1 MHPTTPTNT
10 VAGHCAPAA
19 GFEVPLEMLAACH
32 LRVQSQCATL
42 LRLAPHMAA
51 HGADRQ
57 AREAAVA
64 VMRYFDTSARHH
76 HEDEEVDL
84 FPALLD
90 SMAGSDAVCL
100 RELIAAL
107 CADHR
112 VLEASWSNLR
122 RVLEQVAGGVT
133 PTLSSQDVQRFVGQ
147 YERHIAREEA
157 ELLPMA
163 ARLLSDAELDRIGL
177 AMRARRGLCAADA
190 PGPSI
195 LPGAPS
201 ISPGPVST

>member
-1 MHPTTPTNT
+1 MMNT
-10 VAGHCAPAA
+10 LPGHSAPAV

-32 LRVQSQCATL
+32 LRVQGQCATL
-42 LRLAPHMAA
+42 LRLVPHLAA
-51 HGADRQ
+51 QGADRQ

-64 VMRYFDTSARHH
+64 VMRYFDSSARHH
-76 HEDEEVDL
+76 HEDEELDL

-112 VLEASWSNLR
+112 ALEARWRALR
-122 RVLEQVAGGVT
+122 GALESVAGGAA
-133 PTLSSQDVQRFVGQ
+133 TLLSPDDVQAFVGLYQ
-147 YERHIAREEA
+147 RHIAREEA

-163 ARLLSDAELDRIGL
+163 ARLLADSELDRIGL
-177 AMRARRGLCAADA
+177 AMRARRGLVTTDA
-190 PGPSI
+190 PAPSSVAAA
-195 LPGAPS
+195 PAAPTGAPR
-201 ISPGPVST
+201 P